1 MTDKTKSTLVKV
13 AILALVGA
21 AIGVGAYQS
30 GKRTSS
36 DQAVA
41 PQKESDAQ
49 GKTLYVS
56 ADGNDTNPGTK
67 ELPKK
72 TIGAAVNAAD
82 TTGDKIV
89 TKPKSTAKTSS
100 G

>member
-13 AILALVGA
+13 AILALVGV

-36 DQAVA
+36 DEAVA
-41 PQKESDAQ
+41 PQKDSDAQ
-49 GKTLYVS
+49 SKTLHVS

-67 ELPKK
+67 EPPKQ
-72 TIGAAVNAAD
+72 TIEAAVKDAQ
-82 TTGDKIV
+82 TGDKIV

>member
-1 MTDKTKSTLVKV
+1 MADKAKGILVKV
-13 AILALVGA
+13 AMVALVGV
-21 AIGVGAYQS
+21 AIGVGVYQS
-30 GKRTSS
+30 GRRNSS
-36 DQAVA
+36 QQAVA

-49 GKTLYVS
+49 SKTLYVS

-67 ELPKK
+67 ELSKQ
-72 TIGAAVNAAD
+72 TIDAAVKDAQ
-82 TTGDKIV
+82 TGDKIV

>member
-1 MTDKTKSTLVKV
+1 MADKTKGILVKV
-13 AILALVGA
+13 AILALVGV

-30 GKRTSS
+30 GRRNSS
-36 DQAVA
+36 QQGVV

-49 GKTLYVS
+49 SKTLYVS
-56 ADGNDTNPGTK
+56 ADGNDTNAGTK
-67 ELPKK
+67 ELPKQ
-72 TIGAAVNAAD
+72 TIDAAVKDAQ
-82 TTGDKIV
+82 TGDKIV